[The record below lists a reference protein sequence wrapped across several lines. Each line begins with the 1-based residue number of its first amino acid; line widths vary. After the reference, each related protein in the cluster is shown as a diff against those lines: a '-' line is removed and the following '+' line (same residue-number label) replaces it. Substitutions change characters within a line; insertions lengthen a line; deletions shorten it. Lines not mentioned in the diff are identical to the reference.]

1 MTEFRVVWEI
11 DIEAATPKQA
21 AERAF
26 AIQRD
31 PESMATVFAM
41 TDPSGVTTEID
52 LLDEP
57 DWELVTAK
65 LPPWAKVDNN
75 LDIET
80 VILLARNLAK
90 YMPLCDSYDDY
101 VRWIKNLAYEFMEDH
116 MDLTGWDK
124 VEYWKALN
132 TFEEWAVHHLVHGDR
147 RRPEESP

>member
-11 DIEAATPKQA
+11 DIEAETPTHA
-21 AERAF
+21 AEQAF
-26 AIQRD
+26 AIQQD
-31 PESMATVFAM
+31 PETMVTVFSV
-41 TDPSGVTTEID
+41 TCPDGDVTTID
-52 LLDEP
+52 LLDRPGVERVVP
-57 DWELVTAK
+57 N
-65 LPPWAKVDNN
+65 WAKVDNN

-80 VILLARNLAK
+80 VILLARDLAK

-132 TFEEWAVHHLVHGDR
+132 TFEEWAVHHIVHGDR

>member
-11 DIEAATPKQA
+11 DIEAETPTHA
-21 AERAF
+21 AEQAF
-26 AIQRD
+26 AIQQD
-31 PESMATVFAM
+31 PETMVTVFSV
-41 TDPSGVTTEID
+41 TCPDGDVTTID
-52 LLDEP
+52 LLDRPGVEQVVP
-57 DWELVTAK
+57 I
-65 LPPWAKVDNN
+65 WAKVDNN

-80 VILLARNLAK
+80 VILLARDLAK

-147 RRPEESP
+147 RQPEELP